1 MAGLEHTAALR
12 ATAARARLRDHDP
25 TARAGAM
32 TDFRNRSGQDDPDD
46 SLDPFTDPGPDD
58 EDALGHGARAGLD
71 DTYVAT
77 CPYCFEECELVVDLG
92 GGSEQSYVEDCPVC
106 CRPWQ
111 VRVSVDD
118 EGAVSLDLEPLD
130 E

>member
-1 MAGLEHTAALR
+1 
-12 ATAARARLRDHDP
+12 
-25 TARAGAM
+25 M
-32 TDFRNRSGQDDPDD
+32 TDLRSRGGADDPDEA
-46 SLDPFTDPGPDD
+46 LDPFAAGLGDADAGPDD

-71 DTYVAT
+71 DTYTAT
-77 CPYCFEECELVVDLG
+77 CPFCFEECELIVDLG

-118 EGAVSLDLEPLD
+118 EGAVTLELEPLD

>member
-1 MAGLEHTAALR
+1 MLR
-12 ATAARARLRDHDP
+12 
-25 TARAGAM
+25 
-32 TDFRNRSGQDDPDD
+32 RS
-46 SLDPFTDPGPDD
+46 GPDD
-58 EDALGHGARAGLD
+58 QDDAPEGPFARGEDAGPDEEDALGHGARAGLD
-71 DTYVAT
+71 DTYLAR
-77 CPYCFEECELVVDLG
+77 CPFCFEECELVVDLG

-118 EGAVSLDLEPLD
+118 EGAVTLELDALD

>member
-1 MAGLEHTAALR
+1 MIR
-12 ATAARARLRDHDP
+12 R
-25 TARAGAM
+25 
-32 TDFRNRSGQDDPDD
+32 FDPDD
-46 SLDPFTDPGPDD
+46 DANDADDPPADAPFPPDDEPGD

-77 CPYCFEECELVVDLG
+77 CPFCFEESELVVDLG
-92 GGSEQSYVEDCPVC
+92 GGADQSYVEDCPVC

-111 VRVSVDD
+111 VRVRVDD
-118 EGAVSLDLEPLD
+118 EGAVTLDLEPLD